1 MYVKEL
7 DLFVTVKLLD
17 DTPAVLSLG
26 KLCEDHGYSFEWT
39 RGQSPHLS
47 KHGSIIQ
54 CNTGNYVP
62 IVVPGLSTGSSS
74 STTSTSTTT
83 LPQDIVDF
91 TFRPAITQ
99 SQSTS
104 SRELGDQFPESRKNK
119 IKEEDIDTAQGDLL
133 RDLPDWL
140 EEFTDN
146 LVDEKVPSSRDTPT
160 SSSRESDP
168 EPVREVV
175 SGTHSM
181 HTHFPKDPNFEI
193 CKRTKITR
201 APCRRRT
208 GKLVPRAES
217 FGDLLTVDHK
227 VLSEGCESRNN
238 HRYAVVVHDLPTQ
251 WIQAYPCKT
260 KTSQETESA
269 EIP

>member
-7 DLFVTVKLLD
+7 DLFVTVKLLH
-17 DTPAVLSLG
+17 DTPAVLSLR

-39 RGQSPHLS
+39 SGQSPHLS
-47 KHGSIIQ
+47 KNGRRRQ
-54 CNTGNYVP
+54 CNTENYVP
-62 IVVPGLSTGSSS
+62 IVVPELLTGSSS
-74 STTSTSTTT
+74 STTSTSTTS
-83 LPQDIVDF
+83 LPQDIVDS

-119 IKEEDIDTAQGDLL
+119 NKEADIDTAQGDML
-133 RDLPDWL
+133 RDLPGWL
-140 EEFTDN
+140 EEIIEN
-146 LVDEKVPSSRDTPT
+146 LLDDRVHSSRDTPA

-175 SGTHSM
+175 SGKHSI
-181 HTHFPKDPNFEI
+181 HTHFPKDPSCEI
-193 CKRTKITR
+193 RKRTQITR

-208 GKLVPRAES
+208 GKPVPRAES

-227 VLSEGCESRNN
+227 ILSEGCESRNN

-251 WIQAYPCKT
+251 WIQAYPCRT
-260 KTSQETESA
+260 TPSQETESA